1 MEAARVSSSQ
11 ETRMSVSFTRRTVA
25 FSFGISAILRSA
37 GIAAADT
44 GKPILTVTG
53 KVGPAGGVAFDREAL
68 EKLGLVSVETTT
80 PWHTGKVKFEGVP
93 LKILMKHVAASGST
107 LQALALNDY
116 STEIP
121 IEDFEKYN
129 VILAL
134 KRDGEY
140 MPVRDKGPLFVVY
153 PYDSDPEL
161 KSQKFYSRSAWQVK
175 SLIVK

>member
-1 MEAARVSSSQ
+1 
-11 ETRMSVSFTRRTVA
+11 MSVSFTRRTLALSLGMAAVLGA
-25 FSFGISAILRSA
+25 A
-37 GIAAADT
+37 GIAPADT

-53 KVGPAGGVAFDREAL
+53 KVGSPSGVTFDREAL
-68 EKLGLVSVETTT
+68 EKLGLVEIETTT

-93 LKILMKHVAASGST
+93 LKVLMKYVQAFGST

-116 STEIP
+116 STDIP
-121 IEDFEKYN
+121 MEDFEKYN

-153 PYDSDPEL
+153 PFDSAPEL

-175 SLIVK
+175 SMIVK

>member
-1 MEAARVSSSQ
+1 MAFSI
-11 ETRMSVSFTRRTVA
+11 TRRHLALSLALAAGVSA
-25 FSFGISAILRSA
+25 NSFGAV
-37 GIAAADT
+37 AAE
-44 GKPILTVTG
+44 KPILTISG
-53 KVGPAGGVAFDREAL
+53 KVSAPAQFDRESL
-68 EKLGLVSVETTT
+68 EKLGLVTIETTT
-80 PWHTGKVKFEGVP
+80 PWHTGKVRFEGVP
-93 LKILMKHVAASGST
+93 MSLLMKQVAASGST
-107 LQALALNDY
+107 VQALALNDY

-121 IEDFEKYN
+121 VEDFDKYH

-175 SLIVK
+175 ALVIK